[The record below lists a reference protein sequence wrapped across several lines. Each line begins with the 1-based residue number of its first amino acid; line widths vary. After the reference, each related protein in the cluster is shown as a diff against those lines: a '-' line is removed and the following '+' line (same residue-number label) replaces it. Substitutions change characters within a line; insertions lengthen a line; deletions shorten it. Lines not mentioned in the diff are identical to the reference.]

1 MRTRPNGPLFGL
13 ALIGMGLTGYL
24 TVIAWNGEGAAWCP
38 AGGGCDVV
46 LRSPW
51 SRLLGQ
57 PISFWGFLTY
67 LSLAGLAF
75 LKRID
80 LRWKLA
86 WIVSLVGVLYSA
98 YLTTV
103 SIAKLKV
110 TCPYCLTS
118 AALMVAIFVTVLA
131 QRPRTIPRGFWSTW
145 LPLTFAGAL
154 LLVGALHL
162 YYTVGWGQV
171 RGEENPQVRA
181 LAEHLVKVGAQFY
194 GAFWCPH
201 CQEQKALFGASAHR
215 LPYIECSPQGRR
227 GPQASICQAMHIQSY
242 PTWIIN
248 GRRYEGLLTLK
259 ELAEASGFHGEFS
272 RGE

>member
-1 MRTRPNGPLFGL
+1 MRAVPNWPLFGL
-13 ALIGMGLTGYL
+13 ALIGMGLAGYL
-24 TVIAWNGEGAAWCP
+24 PMIAWRGEGAAWCP
-38 AGGGCDVV
+38 AGSGCDVV

-57 PISFWGFLTY
+57 PISFWGFLAY
-67 LSLAGLAF
+67 LGLASVAF

-86 WIVSLVGVLYSA
+86 WIVSLFGVLYSI
-98 YLTTV
+98 YLTMV
-103 SIAKLKV
+103 SLTKLKV

-118 AALMVAIFVTVLA
+118 AALMGAIFVLVLA
-131 QRPRTIPRGFWSTW
+131 QRPRTFPGIFWRSW

-162 YYTVGWGQV
+162 YSTVGWGQV
-171 RGEENPQVRA
+171 GDEETPQVRA

-194 GAFWCPH
+194 GASWCPH

-242 PTWIIN
+242 PTWILH

-259 ELAEASGFHGEFS
+259 ELAEASGFRGEFS
-272 RGE
+272 QGE